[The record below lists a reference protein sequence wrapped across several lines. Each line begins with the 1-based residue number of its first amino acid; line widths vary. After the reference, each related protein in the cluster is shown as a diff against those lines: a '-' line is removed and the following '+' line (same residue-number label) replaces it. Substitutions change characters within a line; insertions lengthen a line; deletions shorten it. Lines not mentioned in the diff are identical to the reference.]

1 MFPLKM
7 RIPVSETISTSIK
20 CSSSYILRPC
30 QQTYYIQRRGYK
42 KKWAKNEGSKPYTV
56 HALNHMETFYKP
68 VFKNLWPSIRI
79 SLLTT
84 SKYCAL
90 LNNYNSES
98 DKVENYLKD
107 FGAYNAMEEAAS
119 ARKKYLEKE
128 NKQILIENSSL
139 PLDSFLD
146 FPKRPQKKE
155 DENDEYNNESFD
167 ETEEE
172 AVDKI
177 EPVVG
182 KNTSLHDFIPTKKV
196 FSEKELLQ
204 QQIVSTSTFSDS
216 TVDVPIKVIQEQVPE
231 LPNSMKF
238 FVYPKGDVSNFPN
251 PKMKHGDL
259 LGYYL
264 LDATSLLPV
273 VALDIQERDSVL
285 DLCAAPGGKTLAML
299 QTLQTENITCNDESW
314 TRLGRLRDIAK
325 WYLGGV
331 PSSMSVSRNDGKQFV
346 DPLYDKVLVDVPCN
360 TDRHVLISEDNNL
373 FKPGRVDERL
383 NLPSR
388 QRDLLIAGIQSC
400 KPGGTIVYSTCTLS
414 PAQNDG
420 VIQATMEHLWKETEI
435 DSVVIDLSYLR
446 PIFASIFSF
455 FPETKYG
462 QLVIPSLSSNF
473 GPMYICKIKRIR

>member
-1 MFPLKM
+1 
-7 RIPVSETISTSIK
+7 
-20 CSSSYILRPC
+20 
-30 QQTYYIQRRGYK
+30 
-42 KKWAKNEGSKPYTV
+42 
-56 HALNHMETFYKP
+56 METFYKP

-155 DENDEYNNESFD
+155 DKNDEYNNESFD
-167 ETEEE
+167 ETEEK

-182 KNTSLHDFIPTKKV
+182 KNTSLHDFIPTKRV
-196 FSEKELLQ
+196 FTEKELLQ

-238 FVYPKGDVSNFPN
+238 FVYPKGDVSYFPN

-259 LGYYL
+259 LGQSKNLWYNNVSSFILNILHCIFQIACKYWYFSL
-264 LDATSLLPV
+264 QNKTTSVNLV
-273 VALDIQERDSVL
+273 KISCFD
-285 DLCAAPGGKTLAML
+285 
-299 QTLQTENITCNDESW
+299 
-314 TRLGRLRDIAK
+314 RL
-325 WYLGGV
+325 
-331 PSSMSVSRNDGKQFV
+331 
-346 DPLYDKVLVDVPCN
+346 
-360 TDRHVLISEDNNL
+360 
-373 FKPGRVDERL
+373 
-383 NLPSR
+383 
-388 QRDLLIAGIQSC
+388 
-400 KPGGTIVYSTCTLS
+400 
-414 PAQNDG
+414 
-420 VIQATMEHLWKETEI
+420 
-435 DSVVIDLSYLR
+435 
-446 PIFASIFSF
+446 
-455 FPETKYG
+455 
-462 QLVIPSLSSNF
+462 QLVHQN
-473 GPMYICKIKRIR
+473 G

>member
-1 MFPLKM
+1 
-7 RIPVSETISTSIK
+7 
-20 CSSSYILRPC
+20 
-30 QQTYYIQRRGYK
+30 
-42 KKWAKNEGSKPYTV
+42 
-56 HALNHMETFYKP
+56 METFYKP

-146 FPKRPQKKE
+146 FPKRPQKK

-172 AVDKI
+172 AVEKI

-216 TVDVPIKVIQEQVPE
+216 MVDVPIKVIQEQVPE

-259 LGYYL
+259 LGQSKNLWYNNVSSFILNILHIDCTFRIACKYWYFILQNKTTSVNLVRISCFDMLTYL
-264 LDATSLLPV
+264 LRPFTPFGA
-273 VALDIQERDSVL
+273 
-285 DLCAAPGGKTLAML
+285 
-299 QTLQTENITCNDESW
+299 W
-314 TRLGRLRDIAK
+314 TANK
-325 WYLGGV
+325 
-331 PSSMSVSRNDGKQFV
+331 
-346 DPLYDKVLVDVPCN
+346 
-360 TDRHVLISEDNNL
+360 
-373 FKPGRVDERL
+373 
-383 NLPSR
+383 
-388 QRDLLIAGIQSC
+388 
-400 KPGGTIVYSTCTLS
+400 LS
-414 PAQNDG
+414 P
-420 VIQATMEHLWKETEI
+420 
-435 DSVVIDLSYLR
+435 
-446 PIFASIFSF
+446 
-455 FPETKYG
+455 
-462 QLVIPSLSSNF
+462 
-473 GPMYICKIKRIR
+473 